1 MTLLPGTNY
10 LSDSARTEAEMKV
23 ALDKVNEVIAEIGSK
38 DVTTL
43 TITAA
48 GAILTPLSSMVSV
61 MPEGAGVADTLSSIG
76 VSNIDKGRMVIL
88 QHAEEPLLAAN
99 GITITHGITATAI
112 EMLDGANF
120 VLCAKRKICLIY
132 TGATGH
138 WKEVWRGYGR
148 ETESER
154 AAERTDMGLG
164 TASVETIAA
173 NFGSNS
179 IGKVLKVGAVALAE
193 NDVLKIGVGGLIEA
207 ATISDNATTLGDQP
221 ASSFVRSNENQAQS
235 IDNNLS
241 LTSAGSTILNT
252 VSTGAAHFPGLRI
265 HSGASLATAVERG
278 QLYSSTADGSL
289 TLRTLTAGGVVDPGI
304 TLIPSTTGAGAT
316 PGRIEF
322 KANAASAAQSLTPG
336 AGNGLNADL
345 LDGHEW
351 AEIPP
356 LVTTGYRRTHLK
368 SATQNNLGYWNN
380 PSQPQNEYGE
390 PLVDMMNIEYPITPN
405 GVRRFT
411 VNASVCFK
419 ATSTDTSGRDAR
431 FGIWTHQIGD
441 NIRYPNNAN
450 WVNYFFF
457 NQIANPQSSTYYTA
471 VAVERNVTPAVGDV
485 ISVLAGENELRHTA
499 AMADV
504 GHGSL
509 STPVGGSTTNSSIRG
524 RTFVQITY
532 LDEG

>member
-1 MTLLPGTNY
+1 MTLLPGTDYMSN
-10 LSDSARTEAEMKV
+10 SARTEAEMKV

-43 TITAA
+43 IISGA
-48 GAILTPLSSMVSV
+48 GAITTPLSSMVSV
-61 MPEGAGVADTLSSIG
+61 MPEGSGVADTLSSIG

-99 GITITHGITATAI
+99 GITITHGTTAAAI
-112 EMLDGANF
+112 EMLDGADF

-173 NFGSNS
+173 NFGSDS
-179 IGKVLKVGAVALAE
+179 IGKVLKVGASALDQ

-207 ATISDNATTLGDQP
+207 ATISDNATTLGGQP

-241 LTSAGSTILNT
+241 LTSAGSTVLNT
-252 VSTGAAHFPGLRI
+252 VSTGANEFPGLRI
-265 HSGASLATAVERG
+265 HSGASLDTAVERA

-304 TLIPSTTGAGAT
+304 TLIPSTIGVGAT

-336 AGNGLNADL
+336 PGNGLNADL

-351 AEIPP
+351 SDVHTIS
-356 LVTTGYRRTHLK
+356 TSRTLRFNNVQ
-368 SATQNNLGYWNN
+368 QNTLADTSGGG
-380 PSQPQNEYGE
+380 S
-390 PLVDMMNIEYPITPN
+390 VITKFSDMPYPVTPN
-405 GVRRFT
+405 GVRRFLVSGRLIFHCVAADGFDSDRT
-411 VNASVCFK
+411 VDTKFYS
-419 ATSTDTSGRDAR
+419 STDTAAGLTG
-431 FGIWTHQIGD
+431 FIPGT
-441 NIRYPNNAN
+441 NIETPTG
-450 WVNYFFF
+450 V
-457 NQIANPQSSTYYTA
+457 PDTYYIIQIPPRFY
-471 VAVERNVTPAVGDV
+471 VPGVGESVTVRCGEFGDSQKMDLMTDIGYGAFSDSSSYV
-485 ISVLAGENELRHTA
+485 QINTTSA
-499 AMADV
+499 A
-504 GHGSL
+504 S
-509 STPVGGSTTNSSIRG
+509 RG
-524 RTFVQITY
+524 RCWVKIEY
-532 LDEG
+532 CDR